1 MGRKTAIGL
10 NIEIIEVVTI
20 DRDKSIFFGLLGK
33 ILMGVNRGAL
43 GD

>member
-10 NIEIIEVVTI
+10 KIEIIEVVTI
-20 DRDKSIFFGLLGK
+20 DRDKSIFFGLLGE